1 MAGKETEV
9 VAEERTTLGEGSGIE
24 FERLDS
30 SQAPVIGKAFDP
42 EKIDIVTRSM
52 TIDLLLSRIR
62 SATIDLNPDF
72 QRRRGGWDMVRQ
84 SRLIEL
90 VLLKIP
96 LPAFYV
102 AEDGD
107 ENWILVDGIQRLTT
121 ITRFVDPDATGDT
134 PLVLEGLEYLG
145 DAYAGKGFKGLP
157 PRLQRRLKETEL
169 AVHVIGH
176 GTPEPVKF
184 NIFARLNNGAMPLS
198 AQELRHAL
206 TPGPARAI
214 LEDWSQGDEFRT
226 VTANGLRDEAMADRE
241 LVLRFV
247 AFRLTPYGAYPGG
260 DFDQFLGDAMRA
272 LNGIAADAGDEDPGV
287 AGAEEVNEAG
297 DIDLPLDAPADGAEV
312 TEQTQTEGAEP
323 EPEPLTLAS
332 LEAEFKSA
340 MEAAFAIFGDDS
352 FRKRYR
358 EDDARNP
365 INKALFESVAVNLAA
380 LDPDQ
385 RTILIERKDAVREH
399 FIDLMGNEK
408 FDMAISRGTGDPAK
422 VRTRFL
428 EFENLFKK
436 VLS

>member
-9 VAEERTTLGEGSGIE
+9 VAEERTTLGEPGGIE
-24 FERLDS
+24 LERAES
-30 SQAPVIGKAFDP
+30 AEVAVIGEAYDP
-42 EKIDIVTRSM
+42 EKIDIVTRGM
-52 TIDLLLSRIR
+52 TIDQMLSRIR
-62 SATIDLNPDF
+62 AATIDLNSDF
-72 QRRRGGWDMVRQ
+72 PRRRGAWNGVRQ

-96 LPAFYV
+96 LPAVYV
-102 AEDGD
+102 AEDAN
-107 ENWILVDGIQRLTT
+107 ENWTVVDGIQHLAT
-121 ITRFVDPDATGDT
+121 IARFVDPDAIGDT
-134 PLVLEGLEYLG
+134 PLVMEGLEYLG
-145 DAYAGKGFKGLP
+145 DDFAGKGFKGLP

-169 AVHVIGH
+169 AVHVIRH
-176 GTPEPVKF
+176 GTPERVKF

-206 TPGPARAI
+206 TPGPARTI
-214 LEDWSQGDEFRT
+214 LEDWSQGDEFKT
-226 VTANGLRDEAMADRE
+226 ATANGPGDEAMADRE
-241 LVLRFV
+241 LVLRFI
-247 AFRLTPYGAYPGG
+247 AFRLTPCDAYPGG

-272 LNGIAADAGDEDPGV
+272 LNGIAAEAEPEGVEADAKE
-287 AGAEEVNEAG
+287 ANEAEEMEVL
-297 DIDLPLDAPADGAEV
+297 IDLPADGAEV
-312 TEQTQTEGAEP
+312 TKQTQTEGGEY
-323 EPEPLTLAS
+323 EPEPLTLGG

-365 INKALFESVAVNLAA
+365 INKALFEAVAVNLAA

-385 RTILIERKDAVREH
+385 RTILIERRDAVREH
-399 FIDLMGNEK
+399 FIDLMGNEI
-408 FDMAISRGTGDPAK
+408 FDLAISRGTGDPAK

>member
-9 VAEERTTLGEGSGIE
+9 VTEERTTLGEPGGIE
-24 FERLDS
+24 LARAES
-30 SQAPVIGKAFDP
+30 AEVAVIGEGYDP

-52 TIDLLLSRIR
+52 TIDQMLSRIR
-62 SATIDLNPDF
+62 AATIDLNSDF
-72 QRRRGGWDMVRQ
+72 PRRRGAWNGVRQ

-96 LPAFYV
+96 LPAVYV
-102 AEDGD
+102 AEDAD
-107 ENWILVDGIQRLTT
+107 ENWAVVDGIQHLAT
-121 ITRFVDPDATGDT
+121 IARFVDPDAIGDT

-145 DAYAGKGFKGLP
+145 GAYTGKGFKGLP

-169 AVHVIGH
+169 AVHVIRH

-214 LEDWSQGDEFRT
+214 LEDLSQGDEFRT
-226 VTANGLRDEAMADRE
+226 ATANGLRDEAMADRE

-247 AFRLTPYGAYPGG
+247 AFRLTPCDAYPGG
-260 DFDQFLGDAMRA
+260 DFDQFLGEAMRA
-272 LNGIAADAGDEDPGV
+272 LNGIAADAGADDPGV
-287 AGAEEVNEAG
+287 AGAEEVNEAE
-297 DIDLPLDAPADGAEV
+297 DVDLPLDVPADGAEV
-312 TEQTQTEGAEP
+312 TELTQTDGA
-323 EPEPLTLAS
+323 EPEPLTLAR

-365 INKALFESVAVNLAA
+365 INKALFEAVAVNLAA

-385 RTILIERKDAVREH
+385 RTILIERKDAVREY

-408 FDMAISRGTGDPAK
+408 FDTAVSQGTGDPVK

>member
-1 MAGKETEV
+1 MAGKDMEV
-9 VAEERTTLGEGSGIE
+9 VVEERTSLGEGSGIE
-24 FERLDS
+24 FERPDS
-30 SQAPVIGKAFDP
+30 SLAPVIGEAFDP

-72 QRRRGGWDMVRQ
+72 QRRRGGWDMIRQ

-121 ITRFVDPDATGDT
+121 IARFVDADAIGDT

-145 DAYAGKGFKGLP
+145 DAYTGKGFKKLP

-169 AVHVIGH
+169 AVHVIRH

-184 NIFARLNNGAMPLS
+184 NIFARLNAGGMPLS

-226 VTANGLRDEAMADRE
+226 ATANGLRDEAMADRE

-247 AFRLTPYGAYPGG
+247 AFRLTPCDSYPGG

-272 LNGIAADAGDEDPGV
+272 LNSIPAEEAAAGTDEMSVMPDVPVGDEDLAEPASEQAVADAGP
-287 AGAEEVNEAG
+287 
-297 DIDLPLDAPADGAEV
+297 PPS
-312 TEQTQTEGAEP
+312 
-323 EPEPLTLAS
+323 TLAS
-332 LEAEFKSA
+332 LAAEFKSA
-340 MEAAFAIFGDDS
+340 MEAAFAIFGDDA

-365 INKALFESVAVNLAA
+365 INKALFEAVAVNLAA

-385 RTILIERKDAVREH
+385 RIILIERKDAVREY

-408 FDMAISRGTGDPAK
+408 FDMAISRGTGDPVK